1 MILYLKLSIWQTIIG
16 LEYTNSIQNSF
27 VCVLL
32 IIFVS
37 FVYSGY
43 EMLLVV
49 IDKQKHRFLI
59 MLVGAITNIVS
70 IVVLLPKY
78 GTFGAISTNL
88 LSNLAVF
95 IGIVFL
101 SERFL
106 SKLK

>member
-1 MILYLKLSIWQTIIG
+1 M
-16 LEYTNSIQNSF
+16 
-27 VCVLL
+27 L
-32 IIFVS
+32 I
-37 FVYSGY
+37 
-43 EMLLVV
+43 
-49 IDKQKHRFLI
+49 
-59 MLVGAITNIVS
+59 GAITNIVS
-70 IVVLLPKY
+70 IIILLPKH